1 MSRLERFARH
11 QTLDFYLVSVC
22 REEKKFYNIDTRT
35 PVEAKEPGEDD
46 YDSEDHEVE
55 VKNLQQVDPEWV
67 MEHAKQGEAEA
78 VYELI

>member
-1 MSRLERFARH
+1 ME
-11 QTLDFYLVSVC
+11 T
-22 REEKKFYNIDTRT
+22 
-35 PVEAKEPGEDD
+35 KEPGEDD